1 MDDTFV
7 YSFTVPATSTT
18 LRLSKVDL
26 VRTLEERLGRPITAE
41 EGVRVWNE
49 LRASDA
55 WYKTFPSYAE
65 TRGMHIYGASDYE
78 FYMEAFE
85 PHITGVVQEIV
96 EKRFADV
103 WADCFMEQL
112 DSMEAGLRGEI
123 TFDTVEEYTQK
134 QIQDDNV
141 RNGLAR
147 CANETKAKSVEK
159 WKKNY
164 LQTRLAI
171 QAPGADLLPAGKTAD
186 DFLSHVASFF
196 C

>member
-1 MDDTFV
+1 MDDTFI
-7 YSFTVPATSTT
+7 YSFSVPATSTT
-18 LRLSKVDL
+18 IRLSKADV
-26 VRTLEERLGRPITAE
+26 VHTLEGRLGRPITAE
-41 EGVRVWNE
+41 EGVRVWKE
-49 LRASDA
+49 LRTSDA
-55 WYKTFPSYAE
+55 WYKTFPAYAE

-103 WADCFMEQL
+103 WTHCFAEEL

-123 TFDTVEEYTQK
+123 TFDTVEQYTQK

-141 RNGLAR
+141 RSGLAR

-164 LQTRLAI
+164 LQKRLAI
-171 QAPGADLLPAGKTAD
+171 QLPAADLLPAGKTAD